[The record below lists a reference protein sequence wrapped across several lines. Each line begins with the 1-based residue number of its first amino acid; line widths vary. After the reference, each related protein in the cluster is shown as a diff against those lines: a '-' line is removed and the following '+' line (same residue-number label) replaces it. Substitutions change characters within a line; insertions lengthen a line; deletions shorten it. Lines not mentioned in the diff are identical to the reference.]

1 MKLFNR
7 FKMKK
12 VKDTPKYREITCFN
26 CGSTDIARYS
36 YGMPMLNKEL
46 EEKLNNKEIILG
58 GCCVMPNSPQYHCN
72 KCGKDFGKA
81 HI

>member
-1 MKLFNR
+1 MEY
-7 FKMKK
+7 
-12 VKDTPKYREITCFN
+12 VV
-26 CGSTDIARYS
+26 
-36 YGMPMLNKEL
+36 NKEL
-46 EEKLNNKEIILG
+46 EEKLNNNEIILG